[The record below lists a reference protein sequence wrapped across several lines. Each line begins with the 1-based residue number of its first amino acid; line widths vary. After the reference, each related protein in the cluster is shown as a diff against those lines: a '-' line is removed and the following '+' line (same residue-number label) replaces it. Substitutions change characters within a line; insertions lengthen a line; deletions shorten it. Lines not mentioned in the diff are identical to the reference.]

1 MPLRT
6 LEDRLDTFTLVALV
20 IFAPLETGVS
30 MLWGGGLPGLLS
42 PFYLVDFIGMA
53 LMALGIVVSR
63 RARPRCAP
71 GVLCAA
77 YGWMGAN
84 GWRATFG
91 RALEMS
97 RGGNLHYGAPEL
109 WVVGTLTA
117 LSLLALAVSV
127 YLAAAAHHSGIT
139 QETPGGSSP
148 A

>member
-1 MPLRT
+1 MSRRAI
-6 LEDRLDTFTLVALV
+6 ENRLVTVTIVALA

-30 MLWGGGLPGLLS
+30 MLWGGGLVGLLS

-53 LMALGIVVSR
+53 LMAHGVVVSR
-63 RARPRCAP
+63 RARPHCAP

-109 WVVGTLTA
+109 WVVSVLTV
-117 LSLLALAVSV
+117 LSLLALVVSV
-127 YLAAAAHHSGIT
+127 YLAAAVHHPAT
-139 QETPGGSSP
+139 THETP
-148 A
+148 